1 MNTSELISKVVRDV
15 KLKIKDGDQVREHR
29 LTKKEAGELISSVA
43 SAIADDLQK
52 GGKVHIAGLGQI
64 TPTMRSERKCRNPKT
79 QETIIAPAKMVYKFK
94 ENFGK
99 NKLDK

>member
-15 KLKIKDGDQVREHR
+15 KLKIKDGEQVRDHR
-29 LTKKEAGELISSVA
+29 LTKKEAGELVASVA
-43 SAIADDLQK
+43 AAIADDLQK

-64 TPTMRSERKCRNPKT
+64 TPVMRAERKCRNPKT
-79 QETIIAPAKMVYKFK
+79 QESMIAPAKMVYKFK

-99 NKLDK
+99 NKIEG